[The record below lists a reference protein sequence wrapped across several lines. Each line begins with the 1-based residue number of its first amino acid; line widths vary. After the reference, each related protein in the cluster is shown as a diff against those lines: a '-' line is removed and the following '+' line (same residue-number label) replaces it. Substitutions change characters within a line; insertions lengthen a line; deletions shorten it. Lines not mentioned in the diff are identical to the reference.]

1 MADFC
6 INCGTQLPKGVAF
19 CPNCGAPVSSKPE
32 QPTAAPGNMT
42 AAAPGSVPASG
53 PAPVG
58 RGPAADPAKKKYFL
72 FAGIAAAI
80 LLAAVIAM
88 GSIASKPDVMIER
101 SLLNTG
107 KAMSQQGIG
116 NLLGSAMQHG
126 SIELNADIPSM
137 GYYSS
142 GSTGSFDIK
151 LVSDAE
157 NSAGMVQVKGQVLE
171 SGEDSAALY
180 YSPKELV
187 LDCGSALPDVYGV
200 DLVNLKSNLAKS
212 ILAPDSGSRYA
223 LDEDSYNAILSSL
236 ESTSKASTLPA
247 EAGAL
252 GEKYGALFVK
262 TMCEEGEVSKN
273 SDSVDV
279 GSSSIR
285 ANVVTVTL
293 DAPALAAVMSDL
305 NDEAQRDADLHSFF
319 TKIAEEAHMAEGG
332 NESVSEMV
340 DSLFQEM
347 DDGVSELQSESKGS
361 DSQLTVRFYIGKSSG
376 RLVKFSLKVKESEV
390 NAAEATLTLGDE
402 PGVRD
407 DITLEYND
415 SVSSDGSVIYA
426 YKIKQNTSSKY
437 EAEFSG
443 SIEGEMFTADIDWDK
458 SDGNFVINMNDG
470 GSGSDDSVTLNGT
483 LKWENDKAEFNFTN
497 ATSGDESIDI
507 NVGFTVNGSE
517 SLPKTPKYTDLTS
530 LDESDME
537 DIANTAQ
544 SAFQSFSSLSDLFD
558 F

>member
-32 QPTAAPGNMT
+32 QPT
-42 AAAPGSVPASG
+42 AAPGSVPASG

-376 RLVKFSLKVKESEV
+376 RLVKFSLKVKESGV